1 MTRLEAL
8 QSYNLLCYR
17 MSLVI
22 YRGLLFRC
30 GVKVRK

>member
-1 MTRLEAL
+1 MKDLEAL
-8 QSYNLLCYR
+8 QAYNFLCFR